1 MGIKWQRNSR
11 TLRCYINIIVSLFLR
26 LTSVYLWFTSN
37 LVLSTPGGSLR
48 RPLWVTTSISY
59 GYIWR
64 EMRLN
69 YILVTFYAVLVLFDW
84 LDIVKRLSHISGLL
98 KGECSQHKQPP
109 KFSLRYCL
117 YGWRHI
123 EFCIQR
129 MRGLEATW
137 KWENVWHGVRRE
149 NQNIKTLEGLVR
161 SASPSV
167 PEY

>member
-1 MGIKWQRNSR
+1 MAEKLKDIKVLHW
-11 TLRCYINIIVSLFLR
+11 LYCVFLSLFLS

-48 RPLWVTTSISY
+48 RPLWVTASISY

-69 YILVTFYAVLVLFDW
+69 HILVTFYAVLVLFHW
-84 LDIVKRLSHISGLL
+84 LNTINRLSHISGLL
-98 KGECSQHKQPP
+98 KRECSQHKQPP

-117 YGWRHI
+117 HGWHHI
-123 EFCIQR
+123 VFCIQW

-137 KWENVWHGVRRE
+137 MWGNVWHRVRRE
-149 NQNIKTLEGLVR
+149 KQNMKTLEGLVR